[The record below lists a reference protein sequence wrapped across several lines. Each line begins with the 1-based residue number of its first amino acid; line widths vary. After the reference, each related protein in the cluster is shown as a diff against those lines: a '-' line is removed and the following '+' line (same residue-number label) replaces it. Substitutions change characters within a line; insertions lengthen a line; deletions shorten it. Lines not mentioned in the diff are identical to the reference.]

1 MSICLANMSIHIP
14 ISISTRIF
22 SSTRE
27 DIKEILKEHVA
38 NVMNETD
45 VTRNLINV
53 RRSNVLV
60 DGLTKMSRASFVP
73 SRKLSVKFADDV
85 GQSEGAVD
93 LGGPTREFLRLSV
106 RELFESSMFAGEP
119 GSRVLV
125 PNVKGIKDSH
135 CVIYSVLYSKVY
147 FLHCYKFCRQSGYK
161 VKY

>member
-1 MSICLANMSIHIP
+1 VSIHIP